1 MLNCSADTISLKGTC
16 DTLHSLSCN
25 KWYQKLVL
33 VEKWNLYLGNMLF
46 FIFMMLI
53 VPALTIR
60 QESDTLGFNELYK
73 DFKYGRRHRPINR
86 KICKYHIRVVSFQHC
101 PRKGICQIFNMRQR
115 VQTCSTWTKTKYFDI
130 AGYLVLKY
138 VVQKG
143 KKVL

>member
-1 MLNCSADTISLKGTC
+1 MFCWHYQLKRDLRHASQFVLQQMISEISAGWKVKFVSWKYVIF
-16 DTLHSLSCN
+16 
-25 KWYQKLVL
+25 Y
-33 VEKWNLYLGNMLF
+33 
-46 FIFMMLI
+46 FMMLI

-60 QESDTLGFNELYK
+60 QEDDTLSINEVYK
-73 DFKYGRRHRPINR
+73 DFKYGRRHRPINW

>member
-1 MLNCSADTISLKGTC
+1 MFCWHYQLKRDLRHASQFVLQQMISEISAGWKVKFVSWKYVIF
-16 DTLHSLSCN
+16 
-25 KWYQKLVL
+25 Y
-33 VEKWNLYLGNMLF
+33 
-46 FIFMMLI
+46 FMMLI

-60 QESDTLGFNELYK
+60 QEDDTLSINEVYK

>member
-1 MLNCSADTISLKGTC
+1 MFCWHYQLKRDLRHASQFVLQQMISEISAGWKVKFVSWKYVIF
-16 DTLHSLSCN
+16 
-25 KWYQKLVL
+25 Y
-33 VEKWNLYLGNMLF
+33 
-46 FIFMMLI
+46 FIMLI

-60 QESDTLGFNELYK
+60 QEDDTLSINEVYK
-73 DFKYGRRHRPINR
+73 DFKYRRRHRPINR

>member
-1 MLNCSADTISLKGTC
+1 MFCWHYQLKRDLRHASQFVLQQMISEISAGWKVKFVSWKYVIF
-16 DTLHSLSCN
+16 
-25 KWYQKLVL
+25 Y
-33 VEKWNLYLGNMLF
+33 
-46 FIFMMLI
+46 FMMLI

-60 QESDTLGFNELYK
+60 QEDDTLSFNEVYK

-86 KICKYHIRVVSFQHC
+86 KICKSHIRVVSFQHC

>member
-1 MLNCSADTISLKGTC
+1 MFCWHYQLKRDLRHASQFVLQQMISEVSAGWKVKFVSWKYVIF
-16 DTLHSLSCN
+16 
-25 KWYQKLVL
+25 Y
-33 VEKWNLYLGNMLF
+33 
-46 FIFMMLI
+46 FMMLI

-60 QESDTLGFNELYK
+60 QEDDTLSFNEVYK

-138 VVQKG
+138 LVQKG

>member
-1 MLNCSADTISLKGTC
+1 MFCWHYQLKRDLRHASQFVLQQMISEISAGWKVKFVSWKYVIF
-16 DTLHSLSCN
+16 
-25 KWYQKLVL
+25 Y
-33 VEKWNLYLGNMLF
+33 
-46 FIFMMLI
+46 FMMLI

-60 QESDTLGFNELYK
+60 QEDDTLSINEVYK

-86 KICKYHIRVVSFQHC
+86 KICKYHIKVVSFQHC

>member
-1 MLNCSADTISLKGTC
+1 MFCWHYQLKRDLRHASQFVLQQMISEISAGWKVKFVSWKYVIF
-16 DTLHSLSCN
+16 
-25 KWYQKLVL
+25 Y
-33 VEKWNLYLGNMLF
+33 
-46 FIFMMLI
+46 FMMLI

-60 QESDTLGFNELYK
+60 QEDDTLSFNEVYK

>member
-1 MLNCSADTISLKGTC
+1 MFCWHYQLKRDLRHASQFVLQQMISEVSAGWKVKFVSWKYVIF
-16 DTLHSLSCN
+16 
-25 KWYQKLVL
+25 Y
-33 VEKWNLYLGNMLF
+33 
-46 FIFMMLI
+46 FMMLI

-60 QESDTLGFNELYK
+60 QEDDTLSINEVYK

-130 AGYLVLKY
+130 ADYLVLKY
-138 VVQKG
+138 LVQKG